1 MIFCP
6 AMVVSYVKN
15 VVSGIDGADQSN
27 ICSTWVQFF
36 SQDSHDHGLVHVCF
50 GVCVIPLTHD
60 DTFVFE
66 YVVETTCMTHPAAS

>member
-1 MIFCP
+1 MERISQIF
-6 AMVVSYVKN
+6 
-15 VVSGIDGADQSN
+15 
-27 ICSTWVQFF
+27 VQHGFSFF

-66 YVVETTCMTHPAAS
+66 YVVETTCMTYPAAS